1 MARADATAGVD
12 SASLFKAAVGVFIAL
27 MALIGV
33 VLASEWLSRPDLVPL
48 RAVRFEGEF
57 KHVTQAQL
65 SAVVEPALQG
75 NFLQLDLDAVKA
87 RAESLPWVYQ
97 AEVRRRWPRDLL
109 IRVAEQQLVARWND
123 YRDVGGRATP
133 GAVAGDAAW
142 VNHAMQVVRVTAA
155 DLPADA
161 PRLEGPEGTQAIV
174 YERYREF
181 GRVLAQAGLQI
192 RALAL
197 TPRRTWQIE
206 LVNGPRLVLD
216 RVQSERKLERFVR
229 VVGQGF
235 GRLGTGARV
244 VDLRYTNGFAVEW
257 QRGVAAG
264 HPETTQ
270 RTKSAARMGAAQEE
284 G

>member
-1 MARADATAGVD
+1 MDEIKGIARAVIRSGKLEAY
-12 SASLFKAAVGVFIAL
+12 KALCEEAMEIVRTKDTGTLQYEIFFNDDE
-27 MALIGV
+27 
-33 VLASEWLSRPDLVPL
+33 SE
-48 RAVRFEGEF
+48 
-57 KHVTQAQL
+57 
-65 SAVVEPALQG
+65 
-75 NFLQLDLDAVKA
+75 
-87 RAESLPWVYQ
+87 
-97 AEVRRRWPRDLL
+97 
-109 IRVAEQQLVARWND
+109 
-123 YRDVGGRATP
+123 
-133 GAVAGDAAW
+133 
-142 VNHAMQVVRVTAA
+142 
-155 DLPADA
+155 
-161 PRLEGPEGTQAIV
+161 AIV

>member
-1 MARADATAGVD
+1 MARGVD
-12 SASLFKAAVGVFIAL
+12 STSLFRAAVGVFAAL
-27 MALIGV
+27 VALIGV

-57 KHVTQAQL
+57 RHVTQEQL
-65 SAVVEPALQG
+65 AAAVEPALQG

-109 IRVAEQQLVARWND
+109 IRVAEQQLIARWND

-142 VNHAMQVVRVTAA
+142 VNHAMQVVRVTAD

-174 YERYREF
+174 YERWQEF
-181 GRVLAQAGLQI
+181 GRVLAEAGLQI
-192 RALAL
+192 RTLAL

-206 LVNGPRLVLD
+206 LANGPRLVLD
-216 RVQSERKLERFVR
+216 RVQPERKLDRFVR
-229 VVGQGF
+229 VYGQGF
-235 GRLGTGARV
+235 GRAGNGARA

-264 HPETTQ
+264 SNGTTE
-270 RTKSAARMGAAQEE
+270 RTKSAAHTGAAQEE